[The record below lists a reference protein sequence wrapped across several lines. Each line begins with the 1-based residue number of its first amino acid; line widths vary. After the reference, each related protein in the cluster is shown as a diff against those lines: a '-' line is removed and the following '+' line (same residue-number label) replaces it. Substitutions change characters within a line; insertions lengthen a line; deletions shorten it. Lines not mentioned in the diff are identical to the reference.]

1 MKIFESWLRALGKLE
16 YVQGNAKPKVDCILC
31 AIRDNDERVKS
42 LKVYEDDIIFVVLNL
57 YPYNIGHLMV
67 CLSRHIKNLT
77 DVTKEEIVHIFRAI
91 QGLQL
96 LLNELYSP
104 HGYNIGLNQGK
115 NAGASIDHIHWH
127 VVPRFPSELG
137 YIDIVGNTR
146 VVVEGLDSVK
156 KKIEERINNYLNK
169 EFFDNY

>member
-1 MKIFESWLRALGKLE
+1 
-16 YVQGNAKPKVDCILC
+16 
-31 AIRDNDERVKS
+31 
-42 LKVYEDDIIFVVLNL
+42 
-57 YPYNIGHLMV
+57 MV

-77 DVTKEEIVHIFRAI
+77 DVTKEEIVHIFRAV

-137 YIDIVGNTR
+137 YIDIIGNAR
-146 VVVEGLDSVK
+146 IVVEGLDSVK
-156 KKIEERINNYLNK
+156 NKIEAKINNYLNK
-169 EFFDNY
+169 EFFDNF